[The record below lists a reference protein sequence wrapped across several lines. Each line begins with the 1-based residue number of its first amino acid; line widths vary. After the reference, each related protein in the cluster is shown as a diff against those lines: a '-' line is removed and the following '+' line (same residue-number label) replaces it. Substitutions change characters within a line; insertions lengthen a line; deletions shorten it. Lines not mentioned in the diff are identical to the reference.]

1 MWTYITALI
10 CGLILL
16 GVLMFLARRDGTKS
30 ARLEALKREI
40 KVRQRAQ
47 TINDNVRRM
56 SIDSVRDKLQQ
67 TK

>member
-10 CGLILL
+10 FGLILL

-40 KVRQRAQ
+40 KERQRAQ

-56 SIDSVRDKLQQ
+56 SIDSVRNKLQQ

>member
-10 CGLILL
+10 FGLCLL
-16 GVLMFLARRDGTKS
+16 WGLVHYARKES
-30 ARLEALKREI
+30 SNAARLDALKREI

>member
-10 CGLILL
+10 FGLWLLFGLIHY
-16 GVLMFLARRDGTKS
+16 ARKES
-30 ARLEALKREI
+30 SNAARLEALKREI
-40 KVRQRAQ
+40 KERQRAQ

-56 SIDSVRDKLQQ
+56 SIDSVRNKLQQ

>member
-10 CGLILL
+10 FGLCLL
-16 GVLMFLARRDGTKS
+16 WGLVHYARKES
-30 ARLEALKREI
+30 FNAARLDALKREI

>member
-1 MWTYITALI
+1 MWVYLAALI
-10 CGLILL
+10 FGLILL

-40 KVRQRAQ
+40 KERQRAQ

>member
-10 CGLILL
+10 FGLILL

-30 ARLEALKREI
+30 ARLDALKREI
-40 KVRQRAQ
+40 KERQRAQ

-56 SIDSVRDKLQQ
+56 SIDSVRNKLQQ

>member
-1 MWTYITALI
+1 MWIYITALI
-10 CGLILL
+10 FGSGLVGL
-16 GVLMFLARRDGTKS
+16 VVYLARQDATKS

-40 KVRQRAQ
+40 KERQRAQ

-56 SIDSVRDKLQQ
+56 SIDSVRNKLQQ

>member
-10 CGLILL
+10 FGLILL

-40 KVRQRAQ
+40 KERQRAQ

>member
-10 CGLILL
+10 FGLILL

-40 KVRQRAQ
+40 KARQRAQ

>member
-1 MWTYITALI
+1 MWTCITALI
-10 CGLILL
+10 FGLILL

-40 KVRQRAQ
+40 KERQRAQ

-56 SIDSVRDKLQQ
+56 SIDSVRNKLQQ

>member
-10 CGLILL
+10 FGLCLL
-16 GVLMFLARRDGTKS
+16 WGMVYYARKEGAHA

-40 KVRQRAQ
+40 KERKRAQ
-47 TINDNVRRM
+47 TIIDNVRRTD
-56 SIDSVRDKLQQ
+56 IDSVRNKLQQ

>member
-10 CGLILL
+10 FGLCLLFGLIHY
-16 GVLMFLARRDGTKS
+16 ARKES
-30 ARLEALKREI
+30 SNAARLEALKREI
-40 KVRQRAQ
+40 KERQRAQ

-56 SIDSVRDKLQQ
+56 SIDSVRNKLQQ

>member
-1 MWTYITALI
+1 MWIYITALI
-10 CGLILL
+10 FGLILL

-40 KVRQRAQ
+40 KERQRAQ

-56 SIDSVRDKLQQ
+56 SIDGVRDKLQQ